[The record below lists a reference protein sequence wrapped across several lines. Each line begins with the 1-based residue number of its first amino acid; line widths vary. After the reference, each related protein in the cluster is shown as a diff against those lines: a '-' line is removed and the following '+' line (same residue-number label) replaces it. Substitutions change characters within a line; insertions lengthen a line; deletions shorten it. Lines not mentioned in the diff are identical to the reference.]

1 MHVAVRDLP
10 TLHSEGPE
18 NRLMTT
24 TESLSSSA
32 AVDTPR
38 ATRYGK
44 QLASHLGR
52 RVVTEWDEH
61 TGTGLVVFDGGRCE
75 LRATPDQLLLHVELK
90 PGTDPRVA
98 AARLDLIEDV
108 VGRHLVRFGTRDEL
122 VVRWVRPDGTNGR
135 EYAYTDDRPE
145 GHQMPR

>member
-1 MHVAVRDLP
+1 
-10 TLHSEGPE
+10 
-18 NRLMTT
+18 MTT
-24 TESLSSSA
+24 TESPSSSA

-38 ATRYGK
+38 ASRYGK
-44 QLASHLGR
+44 QLATHLGR

-75 LRATPDQLLLHVELK
+75 LRATPEQLLLHVELTD
-90 PGTDPRVA
+90 GTDPGVA
-98 AARLDLIEDV
+98 PQRLGLIEDV

-122 VVRWVRPDGTNGR
+122 VVTWVRSDGSPGR

-145 GHQMPR
+145 GHSMPR